1 VDGEG
6 LQAHLNQLGLSTTR
20 LILIAAGFISIYF
33 GFTIVG
39 NRVHQ
44 YSLDREN
51 QQLVRDIA
59 TGREQYSKL
68 QALRDWMETDAFI
81 ETTARQQGM
90 IKPGDHPV
98 VVAASSPTPTGD
110 DAREWWE
117 HYFEP

>member
-1 VDGEG
+1 MDGEG

-98 VVAASSPTPTGD
+98 VVAAPSPAPTGD
-110 DAREWWE
+110 DARDWWE